1 MSTQRVLYGVENSNY
16 SAYKSEICYLTFDK
30 KDANLHAECMT
41 GDYQWRD
48 HHDDLVNNDSD
59 LYSSVFNYDF
69 GGGTALINVIKFDL
83 ADLKRYTVGTD
94 CMSYI
99 HNPENGEC
107 PTKISIDS
115 HLEMDTTKS
124 TLRKFLEENGI
135 VISKRFNLDPA
146 KLSKRD
152 MIMAIIDLM
161 KFESKDNIIEKL
173 KAIQNKPVEVFDRNI
188 FISKTVRATAKCILT
203 DEKFQVDE
211 LRVGFNVVNFR
222 EPSKMMTKWCKYDE
236 FFNIPRHQLM
246 ELLKRRK
253 LCKESINIIVPTT
266 IENLMFD
273 DKPALKSLS
282 QSEIEQVKQTLLEY
296 HNINDSSNIND
307 TSKNVD
313 VVDIKRSYD
322 GGDGEENDENVVEN
336 VSKKRCL
343 ESI

>member
-41 GDYQWRD
+41 GDYQSRD

-83 ADLKRYTVGTD
+83 ADLSRYPVGTD
-94 CMSYI
+94 DYMKYI
-99 HNPENGEC
+99 HNPENGER
-107 PTKISIDS
+107 PTTISIDS
-115 HLEMDTTKS
+115 HLERDTTKS

-135 VISKRFNLDPA
+135 VISKRFNLDAA
-146 KLSKRD
+146 KFTKRD

-161 KFESKDNIIEKL
+161 KFESKANIIEKL
-173 KAIQNKPVEVFDRNI
+173 KAIQNKPIEVFDRKI

-203 DEKFQVDE
+203 DEKFQTGE
-211 LRVGFNVVNFR
+211 LRVGFNVINFR
-222 EPSKMMTKWCKYDE
+222 EPNKMMTKWCKYDA
-236 FFNIPRHQLM
+236 FFNVPKHQLM
-246 ELLKRRK
+246 ELVKRRK

-273 DKPALKSLS
+273 DKPALTSLS
-282 QSEIEQVKQTLLEY
+282 QSEIEQVKLSLLEY
-296 HNINDSSNIND
+296 HNINDS
-307 TSKNVD
+307 SKNVD